1 MSCYL
6 VQETDGVSRFT
17 LEDGSGFLLLEFCP
31 PPGGVEYNPI
41 GDITPPSQEGRAR
54 GRGAEGPMVRGMRRR
69 LQEDEEDL
77 IFLLTEL

>member
-41 GDITPPSQEGRAR
+41 GDVTPPSVEGRQ
-54 GRGAEGPMVRGMRRR
+54 GPYVRGQRRR
-69 LQEDEEDL
+69 LTEDEEDL

>member
-31 PPGGVEYNPI
+31 PTGVEYNPI
-41 GDITPPSQEGRAR
+41 GGKTPPSAEGRAR
-54 GRGAEGPMVRGMRRR
+54 GTGAEGPTIRGMRRR
-69 LQEDEEDL
+69 LEEDEDDL